1 MNPSEDPRL
10 DVWAGHLERRE
21 QPEPLDPGTPPA
33 ADLDPVERDALDS
46 VARRLAD
53 EALWSGP
60 PPELRARLLA
70 QAGREQ
76 TDAVPPTRT
85 GHRPVRRWL
94 LVAAAAAVV
103 SVGGAV
109 LWPRGPATEFAL
121 AGTAAAPA
129 ASATAELTPKSAG
142 LAIQL
147 HITGLRPAPD
157 GTYYAAWLRGPDG
170 VVPVGSFHWRKGGIP
185 IDLWSGVTSDR
196 YPELFVTLQS
206 ETAGPGPSDIVV
218 LDGRTG
224 P

>member
-1 MNPSEDPRL
+1 MNPSEDPRVDL
-10 DVWAGHLERRE
+10 WAGHLERRE
-21 QPEPLDPGTPPA
+21 PGTPPP
-33 ADLDPVERDALDS
+33 ADLDAAERDALDA

-70 QAGREQ
+70 EVGAAQASEQ
-76 TDAVPPTRT
+76 QT
-85 GHRPVRRWL
+85 GAAAPARAAGRPVRRWL

-103 SVGGAV
+103 AVGGAV
-109 LWPRGPATEFAL
+109 LWPRGAAVEFAL

-129 ASATAELTPKSAG
+129 ARATAELTPKSAG
-142 LAIQL
+142 LAIEL
-147 HITGLRPAPD
+147 HITGLGPAPE

-185 IDLWSGVTSDR
+185 IDLWSGVTADR

-206 ETAGPGPSDIVV
+206 EDAGPGPSDLVV

-224 P
+224 R

>member
-1 MNPSEDPRL
+1 MNPPQDPRHDL
-10 DVWAGHLERRE
+10 WADA
-21 QPEPLDPGTPPA
+21 LDPGAPPP
-33 ADLDPVERDALDS
+33 ADLDPADRDALDA

-70 QAGREQ
+70 RVDGER
-76 TDAVPPTRT
+76 TGAVPAARTGGAGRT
-85 GHRPVRRWL
+85 GHRTVRRWL
-94 LVAAAAAVV
+94 LVAAAVAVV
-103 SVGGAV
+103 GVGGAV
-109 LWPRGPATEFAL
+109 LWPRGPAVEFAL

-129 ASATAELTPKSAG
+129 ARATAELTPKSAG
-142 LAIQL
+142 LAIEL
-147 HITGLRPAPD
+147 HVTGLRPAPE

-185 IDLWSGVTSDR
+185 IDLWSGVTADR
-196 YPELFVTLQS
+196 YPELFVTLQNES
-206 ETAGPGPSDIVV
+206 AGPGPSDVVV